1 MSVGKTNNTRSADDD
16 LIERLRDATRG
27 WPDYG
32 MDRTEA
38 ASRITALEAQV
49 AALTAQYRPS
59 MTDLMTD
66 PETMPDMDEMEYDH
80 RSGDEN
86 AND

>member
-1 MSVGKTNNTRSADDD
+1 MTTPTTPPRSPLCERCGKYR
-16 LIERLRDATRG
+16 
-27 WPDYG
+27 Y
-32 MDRTEA
+32 
-38 ASRITALEAQV
+38 RIAALEAQV